1 MKALAI
7 DIGSSSV
14 KACVLKGTRIASPVV
29 RAVFPTRR
37 EGVQVDVDAAE
48 IDRAV
53 AACVRDLGSIDFEIV
68 HLSVMAP
75 SWLAMDGRGRALTR
89 IITHQ
94 DRRSVEQARE
104 IERRVGAKRHLSIV
118 ANRPFPGGISSTSL
132 LWHLQHA
139 PAAMKRARLVG
150 HLSTYLIRRLT
161 GRAVID
167 PSNAS
172 FTGLYDTLRGK
183 WSDELIDAIGID
195 ADILPEL
202 NDANAVVGAVSPEGQ
217 HLYGIRAGTPITA
230 GIMDGSCAMLL
241 AGPRPGQMVNV
252 VGSTDVL
259 AVCTKRPRPAPDV
272 LTRALGVGGWFVVVD
287 TIAAAGSAIDWVGRE
302 WFADLSTEAFHRRVA
317 RAASEKPDPT
327 IVFDPS
333 LAGSRTS
340 VEPVRGSITG
350 LTLATTRD
358 QILESM
364 LDRLAQSSA
373 ARLDRLRAA
382 SQCDLLDR
390 VLLAGG
396 AGMLA
401 RRVFHR
407 DWPGRMTFRSDPDAT
422 LRGLGVLSTWRES
435 GQR

>member
-7 DIGSSSV
+7 DIGTSSV
-14 KACVLKGTRIASPVV
+14 KACLLKGTRIASAVV
-29 RAVFPTRR
+29 RAAFPTRR
-37 EGVQVDVDAAE
+37 EGAQVDVEADA

-53 AACVRDLGSIDFEIV
+53 ASCLRELGAIDVEIV

-89 IITHQ
+89 IVTHQ

-139 PAAMKRARLVG
+139 PGAMKRVKLVG

-172 FTGLYDTLRGK
+172 FTGLYDTLRAK

-202 NDANAVVGAVSPEGQ
+202 NDADAVVGAVSPEGSAI
-217 HLYGIRAGTPITA
+217 YGIRAGTPITA

-241 AGPRPGQMVNV
+241 AGPKPGQMVNV

-287 TIAAAGSAIDWVGRE
+287 TIAAAGSAIDWAGRE
-302 WFADLSTEAFHRRVA
+302 LFADLSTEAFHRRVV
-317 RAASEKPDPT
+317 RASRLKPDPSL
-327 IVFDPS
+327 VFDPA
-333 LAGSRTS
+333 LAGSRTN
-340 VEPVRGSITG
+340 VEPVRGSLVG

-358 QILESM
+358 ELLVSM
-364 LDRLAQSSA
+364 LDQLARSSA
-373 ARLDRLRAA
+373 ARLERLRIA
-382 SQCDLLDR
+382 SRTQLLDE

-396 AGMLA
+396 AEKLA

-407 DWPGRMTFRSDPDAT
+407 DWPGRMAFRSDPDAT
-422 LRGLGVLSTWRES
+422 LRGLGVLGSWRES
-435 GQR
+435 SAR